1 MKIDFENLGNIEKGS
16 IELNDFTL
24 FCGKNN
30 SGKTYAMY
38 SIYGLLSIDFREN
51 YKQSLNIE
59 HVKFDFVQ
67 TIIDKLEQ
75 GKYSLNLDDFLL
87 LYKKEML
94 DVLAR
99 RLEFFLPNL
108 FGVTKDNFSQTR
120 IQLDF
125 SDENIKE
132 RIKQSEI
139 KSYRYKRFSLDIDE
153 KEIQFS
159 LANEEK
165 LDGNTSPSLQ
175 LKISGWL
182 IGILFFDW
190 YFSQNPFL
198 LPAERA
204 GINLLLKELFSVR
217 NLAIQQAQNDNANAM
232 RLLNEIIKARYA
244 EPLKD
249 YMQYI
254 NSISGYQK
262 EDSSYRQYAEAI
274 QHNVLGGEYEV
285 DEFNNIFFIP
295 SDSKN
300 KLPLHFSSSTVKTL
314 FGLVF
319 YLKHQAKK
327 GDCLMIDEPEL
338 NLHPDNQRKVARV
351 LAQLVNAGLKVIVS
365 THSDYFVRELN
376 NLIML
381 KKNFT
386 GSVELQK
393 EYGYQDNELLDE
405 KRISAYLF
413 DNNEITK
420 MGLDEEGIIVDT
432 FDEVINKLNQ
442 SSNKIY
448 FAMQD
453 AKDLNEQKQRG

>member
-38 SIYGLLSIDFREN
+38 SIYGLLNPERPVN
-51 YKQSLNIE
+51 
-59 HVKFDFVQ
+59 FDFVKS
-67 TIIDKLEQ
+67 IAAKLKQ
-75 GKYSLNLDDFLL
+75 DGYYSLKIKDAVANH
-87 LYKKEML
+87 KQEMI
-94 DVLAR
+94 DYIQHS
-99 RLEFFLPNL
+99 FKSSLPNL
-108 FGVTKDNFSQTR
+108 FGVDASIFANTK
-120 IQLDF
+120 IQLRF
-125 SDENIKE
+125 SDEGLFEN
-132 RIKQSEI
+132 S
-139 KSYRYKRFSLDIDE
+139 SFSFDGITETITNDE
-153 KEIQFS
+153 
-159 LANEEK
+159 
-165 LDGNTSPSLQ
+165 
-175 LKISGWL
+175 
-182 IGILFFDW
+182 ILFTLDKTKSQPDFILSFYISERLVNILLFDW
-190 YFSQNPFL
+190 MRFFARFLL

-217 NLAIQQAQNDNANAM
+217 NLAIQQAQNDNPNAM
-232 RLLNEIIKARYA
+232 RLLNEVVKARYA

-254 NSISGYQK
+254 NGISGYQK
-262 EDSSYRQYAEAI
+262 EDSSYCQYAEAI
-274 QHNVLGGEYEV
+274 QYDVLGGEYEV

-319 YLKHQAKK
+319 YLRHQAKK

-381 KKNFT
+381 KKDFAEAK
-386 GSVELQK
+386 GLQEK
-393 EYGYQDNELLDE
+393 YGYADNELLED
-405 KRISAYLF
+405 KQVSAYLF
-413 DNNEITK
+413 DDKKITPMTSNES
-420 MGLDEEGIIVDT
+420 GIIIAKT
-432 FDEVINKLNQ
+432 FNEVINSMNK
-442 SSNKIY
+442 SSNEIY
-448 FAMQD
+448 YALQD
-453 AKDLNEQKQRG
+453 AKELENW

>member
-1 MKIDFENLGNIEKGS
+1 MKIDFENLGNIKKGS

-38 SIYGLLSIDFREN
+38 SIYGLLNPER
-51 YKQSLNIE
+51 
-59 HVKFDFVQ
+59 HVNFDFVKSIVAQ
-67 TIIDKLEQ
+67 LKQD
-75 GKYSLNLDDFLL
+75 GCYSLKIKDAVANH
-87 LYKKEML
+87 KQEMI
-94 DVLAR
+94 DYI
-99 RLEFFLPNL
+99 EHNFKSSLPNL
-108 FGVTKDNFSQTR
+108 FGVDASIFASTKM
-120 IQLDF
+120 QLSF
-125 SDENIKE
+125 SDEGLFEN
-132 RIKQSEI
+132 S
-139 KSYRYKRFSLDIDE
+139 SFSC
-153 KEIQFS
+153 
-159 LANEEK
+159 
-165 LDGNTSPSLQ
+165 DGVTETITN
-175 LKISGWL
+175 GE
-182 IGILFFDW
+182 ILFTLDKTKSQPDFILSFYISERLVNILLFDW
-190 YFSQNPFL
+190 MRFFARFLL

-204 GINLLLKELFSVR
+204 GINLLLKELLSIR
-217 NLAIQQAQNDNANAM
+217 NTAIQQAQNDDVKSM
-232 RLLNEIIKARYA
+232 RLLEHIVTARYA
-244 EPLKD
+244 APLKD

-254 NSISGYQK
+254 NDIGIYQK
-262 EDSSYRQYAEAI
+262 EKGSYQEYATAI
-274 QHNVLGGEYEV
+274 EEDVLGGIYKV
-285 DEFNNIFFIP
+285 DEFNNTVFFMP
-295 SDSKN
+295 TGSHN
-300 KLPLHFSSSTVKTL
+300 ELPLHFSSSTIKSL

-381 KKNFT
+381 KKGFS
-386 GSVELQK
+386 GSVELQR

-405 KRISAYLF
+405 KRVSAYLF

-432 FDEVINKLNQ
+432 FDDVINKLNQ

-453 AKDLNEQKQRG
+453 AKELDEQEQRG